1 MFLCILDV
9 NCTQLCNDFSVFF
22 LDYMLY
28 DFLFI
33 PNVKIVH
40 YKESYLVL
48 SSSKTFEFL
57 LFL

>member
-9 NCTQLCNDFSVFF
+9 KSTQVCNDFSVF